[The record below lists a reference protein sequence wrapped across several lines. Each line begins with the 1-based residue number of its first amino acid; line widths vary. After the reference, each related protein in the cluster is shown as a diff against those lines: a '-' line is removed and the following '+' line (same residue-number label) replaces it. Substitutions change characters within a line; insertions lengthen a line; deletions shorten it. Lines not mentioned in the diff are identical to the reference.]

1 MNSGVA
7 VIKSYLKTLPDKP
20 GVYRMLNT
28 AGKVLY
34 VGKAKDLKRRVAS
47 YTRPH
52 LLTVRLKRMIHETTA
67 MEFVITATEAE
78 ALLLEANL
86 IKNYKPPYNV
96 LLKDDKF
103 FSYILITDHPWPRLM
118 KHRGHEKDK
127 GQYFGPFASTEA
139 VNSSLVSLYKVFK
152 VRSCSDSF
160 FAARQRPCLQYHIKQ
175 CSAPCVQYISAP
187 DYERSVKQVTSF
199 LKGRTQVV
207 QEELAHLMQRASEM
221 QDYEKAAQIRDQI
234 KALTKLQSQQTIN
247 QASLKET
254 DVFALGRVGPKVC
267 IQGFFYRHGR
277 NLGTHSFF
285 PEHIEDLSD
294 AEILA
299 SFINLFYEDK
309 VPPLEIMVNILPADN
324 KVLEKALSHKLGK
337 GVKVLLPSSGIRT
350 QIIKQATQN
359 AQDALERQ
367 IAHTASQG
375 KVVKELAAALGLPT
389 IPNRIEVYD
398 NSHIQGSQSIGAMI
412 VADQKGFDKK
422 SYRKFTIHMGQGPD
436 QVTPG
441 DDYEMMRQVFTRR
454 FTGSL
459 ASKAEHNP
467 IPDLIIIDG
476 GLGQLNA
483 VRGVVEAL
491 GISTPLLAISK
502 GPQRNAGNETLHMV
516 DLPPFKL
523 PHTSSA
529 LYFLQRLRDEAH
541 RFAITF
547 HRAKRQKAL
556 TSSTLDDV
564 PGIGPGRKK
573 ALLRYFGSSQGV
585 KGASVEDLAQ
595 TPGIS
600 KALAQII
607 YDYFHG

>member
-1 MNSGVA
+1 MNSGIA
-7 VIKSYLKTLPDKP
+7 VIKHHLKTLPDKP
-20 GVYRMLNT
+20 GVYRMLNA
-28 AGKVLY
+28 AGDVLY
-34 VGKAKDLKRRVAS
+34 VGKAKDLKKRVAS
-47 YTRPH
+47 YTRPQ
-52 LLTVRLKRMIHETTA
+52 LLPVRLKRMIHETGT

-86 IKNYKPPYNV
+86 IKNYKPPYNI

-103 FSYILITDHPWPRLM
+103 FSYILLTDHPWPRLM
-118 KHRGHEKDK
+118 KHRGHAGDK
-127 GQYFGPFASTEA
+127 GSYFGPFASTDA
-139 VNSSLVSLYKVFK
+139 VNTSLVSLYKVFK

-160 FAARQRPCLQYHIKQ
+160 FASRKRPCLQYHIKQ
-175 CSAPCVQYISAP
+175 CSAPCVQYINQE
-187 DYERSVKQVTSF
+187 DYTRSVQQVTSF
-199 LKGRTQVV
+199 LKGRTQIV
-207 QEELAHLMQRASEM
+207 QEELAHLMQEASEK

-254 DVFALGRVGPKVC
+254 DVFALGRVGSRVC
-267 IQGFFYRHGR
+267 VQGFFYRHGR

-285 PEHIEDLSD
+285 PEHTDDLSD
-294 AEILA
+294 AEILS

-309 VPPLEIMVNILPADN
+309 VPPLEIMVNLLPDDH

-337 GVKVLLPSSGIRT
+337 TLRIVLPASGIRS
-350 QIIKQATQN
+350 QIIKQAAEN
-359 AQDALERQ
+359 AQEALHRQ

-375 KVVKELAAALGLPT
+375 KILQDLADILSLPKT
-389 IPNRIEVYD
+389 PERIEVYD

-412 VADQKGFDKK
+412 VADQKGLDKK
-422 SYRKFTIHMGQGPD
+422 SYRKFIISMGEGPD
-436 QVTPG
+436 SVRPG
-441 DDYEMMRQVFTRR
+441 DDYEMMRQVFRRR

-459 ASKAEHNP
+459 ARQSEKNP

-483 VRGVVEAL
+483 VASVVSEL
-491 GISTPLLAISK
+491 GIPSRLLAISK
-502 GPQRNAGNETLHMV
+502 GPQRNAGNETLHML
-516 DLPPFKL
+516 DRPSFKL
-523 PHTSSA
+523 PHTSNV

-556 TSSTLDDV
+556 TTSTLDDV

-573 ALLRYFGSSQGV
+573 ALLRYFGSSQSV
-585 KGASVEDLAQ
+585 KGASVEDLSQA
-595 TPGIS
+595 PGIS
-600 KALAQII
+600 KALAQTI
-607 YDYFHG
+607 YDYFHR

>member
-1 MNSGVA
+1 MNSGGD

-20 GVYRMLNT
+20 GVYRMLNS

-34 VGKAKDLKRRVAS
+34 VGKAKNLKKRVAS
-47 YTRPH
+47 YTRPQ
-52 LLTVRLKRMIHETTA
+52 LLTLRLKRMIHETTS

-86 IKNYKPPYNV
+86 IKNYKPQYNI

-103 FSYILITDHPWPRLM
+103 FSYILITEHPWPRLM
-118 KHRGHEKDK
+118 KHRGHEKDNGK
-127 GQYFGPFASTEA
+127 YFGPFASTES

-160 FAARQRPCLQYHIKQ
+160 FAARKRPCLQYHIKQ
-175 CSAPCVQYISAP
+175 CSAPCVQYISP
-187 DYERSVKQVTSF
+187 QDYERSVKQVEFF

-207 QEELAHLMQRASEM
+207 QEELAQLMQKASDS
-221 QDYEKAAQIRDQI
+221 QDYEKAALIRDQI

-254 DVFALGRVGPKVC
+254 DVFALGRMGSKIC

-285 PEHIEDLSD
+285 PEHTDELSD
-294 AEILA
+294 ADLMS

-309 VPPLEIMVNILPADN
+309 VPPLEILVNTLPADQ
-324 KVLEKALSHKLGK
+324 KVLEKALSLKLGK
-337 GVKVLLPSSGIRT
+337 AVKIVLPAPGIRT

-359 AQDALERQ
+359 AQDALGRQ
-367 IAHTASQG
+367 IAHSASHA
-375 KVVKELAAALGLPT
+375 KVVRELANALDLPT

-398 NSHIQGSQSIGAMI
+398 NSHIQGSQSIGAMV

-422 SYRKFTIHMGQGPD
+422 SYRKFTINMGQGPN
-436 QVTPG
+436 QVTRG

-483 VRGVVEAL
+483 VRGIVEGL
-491 GISTPLLAISK
+491 GITSTLLAISK
-502 GPQRNAGNETLHMV
+502 GPQRNAGNETLHMI
-516 DLPPFKL
+516 DRPSFKL
-523 PHTSSA
+523 PHTSGA

-573 ALLRYFGSSQGV
+573 ALLQYFGSSQGV

-595 TPGIS
+595 APGIS
-600 KALAQII
+600 KSLAQII